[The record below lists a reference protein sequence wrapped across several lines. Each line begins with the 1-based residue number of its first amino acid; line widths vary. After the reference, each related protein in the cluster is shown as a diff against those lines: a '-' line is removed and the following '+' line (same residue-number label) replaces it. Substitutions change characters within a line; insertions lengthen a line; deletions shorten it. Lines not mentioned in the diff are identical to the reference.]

1 MLVSRVLNSK
11 CALKHTWGNDLLKY
25 VLISYT
31 IFLWMKAF
39 FLFTVEEKTGL
50 EEERVNFEKG

>member
-11 CALKHTWGNDLLKY
+11 FAFKHTWGNDLLRC
-25 VLISYT
+25 VLISNT
-31 IFLWMKAF
+31 IFFGMKPF